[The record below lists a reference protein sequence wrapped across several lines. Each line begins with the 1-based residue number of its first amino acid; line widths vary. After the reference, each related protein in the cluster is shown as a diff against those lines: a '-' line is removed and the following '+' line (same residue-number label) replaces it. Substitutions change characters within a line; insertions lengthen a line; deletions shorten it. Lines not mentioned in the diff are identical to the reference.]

1 MWWFRS
7 PNVLDKKTGVAH
19 VLLINVLDKKIG
31 VANVLLINVLDKNL
45 LDKLNPKP

>member
-1 MWWFRS
+1 
-7 PNVLDKKTGVAH
+7 VLDKKTGVAH